1 MDLPAAGPALTADD
15 QAARVFAWRRGFN
28 ATWLI
33 DLGIKLKLFADL
45 AAHPASTPASIA
57 ERLGLQRRHVEIWC
71 QTAYA
76 FELLDAATDGV
87 FSLAPFMDQ
96 VLGSPGHPRYV
107 GGYVQL
113 GTDYATDD
121 FRALRDAFVTGE
133 GKPFQGR
140 DDQFSSHVA
149 DATYGLQWLSARK
162 LLPEMPARLAATL
175 RRHGKR
181 RGPLLLE
188 LTETEAIRDPSRLRR
203 AMLRLKRLGIPV
215 LLDDVTLGDHRW
227 RITGLPFAGLKLDRS
242 LTEALP
248 HQMRARR
255 FLRAILA
262 DAHTKGRYVIAE
274 GVSNPLLRR
283 ITRSLGVDFAQG
295 FLLGEP
301 APPRQNRGGQTLLS
315 PARRGG
321 RAP

>member
-1 MDLPAAGPALTADD
+1 MLQREKSNLGRNLRARHLPGFACTQSLLDEEAELRAALADRVLLVRYQPIIRLRDGHIAALEGLVRWPRDEALL
-15 QAARVFAWRRGFN
+15 QAGAFVP
-28 ATWLI
+28 
-33 DLGIKLKLFADL
+33 L
-45 AAHPASTPASIA
+45 A
-57 ERLGLQRRHVEIWC
+57 EKLGLALDLTHAMLERVAHDWQR
-71 QTAYA
+71 TPSPK
-76 FELLDAATDGV
+76 GG
-87 FSLAPFMDQ
+87 LAVNMPLS
-96 VLGSPGHPRYV
+96 VL
-107 GGYVQL
+107 
-113 GTDYATDD
+113 
-121 FRALRDAFVTGE
+121 
-133 GKPFQGR
+133 
-140 DDQFSSHVA
+140 
-149 DATYGLQWLSARK
+149 

-262 DAHTKGRYVIAE
+262 DSHTKGRYVIAE

-315 PARRGG
+315 PAKRGG

>member
-1 MDLPAAGPALTADD
+1 MLQRGKDNIGKNPRARHLPGFACTQSLLDEEAELRSALADRALLLRYQPIIRLRDGHIAALEGLLRWPRDEALL
-15 QAARVFAWRRGFN
+15 QAGAFVP
-28 ATWLI
+28 
-33 DLGIKLKLFADL
+33 L
-45 AAHPASTPASIA
+45 A
-57 ERLGLQRRHVEIWC
+57 EKLGLALDLTHAVLERVAHDWQR
-71 QTAYA
+71 TASPK
-76 FELLDAATDGV
+76 GG
-87 FSLAPFMDQ
+87 LAVNMPLS
-96 VLGSPGHPRYV
+96 VL
-107 GGYVQL
+107 
-113 GTDYATDD
+113 
-121 FRALRDAFVTGE
+121 
-133 GKPFQGR
+133 
-140 DDQFSSHVA
+140 
-149 DATYGLQWLSARK
+149 
-162 LLPEMPARLAATL
+162 LLPEMPTRLAATL

-188 LTETEAIRDPSRLRR
+188 LTESEAIRDPSRLRR

-248 HQMRARR
+248 HDMRARR

-262 DAHTKGRYVIAE
+262 DSHTKGRYVIAE

-301 APPRQNRGGQTLLS
+301 APPRQNHGGQTRLS